1 MRRLILSGYYMHAYT
16 NWTPSPFSFEA
27 AWRMTR
33 ARAAKLLILVVLVA
47 ASSPNARAQSKP
59 QLFFGS
65 EHVVVDPSDEHG
77 RDYLARLTAG
87 RPTPLEPK
95 TSIEEGA
102 GLGNVKVEVQGTNTS
117 CGSKSSQRL
126 VLCLDG
132 EGSLS
137 PSDRLSVLGFV
148 SLPTEI
154 YVATD
159 KARQYLAELISHS
172 PAATAKDSVH
182 ISTSPCTEPCARQIR
197 LERRS

>member
-1 MRRLILSGYYMHAYT
+1 MRRLISSRYYMPAYT
-16 NWTPSPFSFEA
+16 IVAPSRFDFTA
-27 AWRMTR
+27 APRVTR
-33 ARAAKLLILVVLVA
+33 RRAAGLLVVLA
-47 ASSPNARAQSKP
+47 LISAFTPDARAQSKL

-65 EHVVVDPSDEHG
+65 EHVVVDPADEHG
-77 RDYLARLTAG
+77 RDYLARLAAG

-95 TSIEEGA
+95 TSIEVGA
-102 GLGNVKVEVQGTNTS
+102 GLGNVKVEIQGTNAA
-117 CGSKSSQRL
+117 CGSKSTQRL

-172 PAATAKDSVH
+172 TAATAKDSVH
-182 ISTSPCTEPCARQIR
+182 ISTSPCTETCARQIR